1 MNVVLFDKPMTKKEL
16 MYETLCSCSHILELD
31 VVREDLINYKK
42 IENVIYPFQYSIKES
57 NSNISSKEKRIFSN
71 IDHLLFL
78 QYPEY
83 MSKSNTVNIKLIS
96 EKKSTSLEYKKLLCK
111 FIDKIDI
118 PVLFENDF
126 LSNLEYNSSIEI
138 NLSIITKN
146 LSIIQ
151 KSYLNNSKK
160 WAIYVYLYKDIIT
173 ELLKFKFNVEEIK
186 NMNNILNNINTLLSI
201 VQSEIINIEHS
212 LQKKSMYQIQK
223 ENHQYAELLE
233 NINYIEIQLKPCDN
247 SEWIYDI
254 CSGFKVSQIGD
265 DFQIFSEYP
274 DKLLSLYSKI
284 LSLNKNNFISLKM
297 DEINTTQSNKAIT
310 HKIETNSNIWAY
322 VYYKMFGENIEY
334 SQKNDLEVTK
344 ILETAK
350 KLNLPIEYLI

>member
-16 MYETLCSCSHILELD
+16 MYETLCSCSHLLELD
-31 VVREDLINYKK
+31 VVREDLISYKK
-42 IENVIYPFQYSIKES
+42 IENIIYPFQYSIKES
-57 NSNISSKEKRIFSN
+57 NSNISTKEKKIFSN

-83 MSKSNTVNIKLIS
+83 MVESNIVNMKLIS
-96 EKKSTSLEYKKLLCK
+96 EKSTSLEYKKVLCK

-118 PVLFENDF
+118 PVLFTNEF
-126 LSNLEYNSSIEI
+126 LSDLEYNSSIEI
-138 NLSIITKN
+138 NLSIIKKN

-151 KSYLNNSKK
+151 KSYLDNSKK

-173 ELLKFKFNVEEIK
+173 ELLKFKFNTEELK
-186 NMNNILNNINTLLSI
+186 NMNNILNSINTLLSI
-201 VQSEIINIEHS
+201 VQSEINNIEYS
-212 LQKKSMYQIQK
+212 LQKKSIYQIQK
-223 ENHQYAELLE
+223 ENHQYAQLLD
-233 NINYIEIQLKPCDN
+233 NISYIEIQLKPLDN
-247 SEWIYDI
+247 CEWIYNI
-254 CSGFKVSQIGD
+254 CSGFKISQIGD
-265 DFQIFSEYP
+265 NFRISSEFP

-297 DEINTTQSNKAIT
+297 DKINKTQSNNAIT

-334 SQKNDLEVTK
+334 SQKNDLEVNNV
-344 ILETAK
+344 LETAK